1 MCSKEI
7 RCPHPCYR
15 TLRSKLLLKVAPDA
29 TGEFET
35 KCNKDK
41 KCIVIY
47 NATTKELICKPTKE

>member
-15 TLRSKLLLKVAPDA
+15 TNRGKLLLKVDPDA

-35 KCNKDK
+35 KCPKKN
-41 KCIVIY
+41 KCIVTY
-47 NATTKELICKPTKE
+47 NATTKELVCRATKE